1 MAGAGRWGRGSAEVE
16 YRAGEFE
23 NSARA
28 DPHPT
33 CPPTF
38 WAGTFEW
45 GFHGNCCHGRWLLGG
60 RAQAGDGAA
69 AELVPEAKAR
79 AEAASIAAGAKSSA
93 AVPLNRDHEQLATIC
108 LRDSQLSSSAKGRPA
123 HAGAQQRRK
132 PLMTKSSKIFQF
144 KIRRL
149 SNTLSPLTLSL
160 VWV

>member
-1 MAGAGRWGRGSAEVE
+1 MAGAGRWGRRSAEVE

-45 GFHGNCCHGRWLLGG
+45 GHGNCCHGRWLLGG

-132 PLMTKSSKIFQF
+132 LWMAKSKIFNLKF
-144 KIRRL
+144 AAPRTPSL
-149 SNTLSPLTLSL
+149 PSLSL
-160 VWV
+160 V